1 MIVPDSELLAV
12 HAAVDRLV
20 LTHDAYEPV
29 ELLLER
35 GALDYERY
43 EDWRRGRTT
52 SLEEAVS
59 AKRGELL
66 ALLGAAADWAGKLGL
81 TPAPVRYE
89 GWGQRRGSL
98 TVSPNPE
105 VERLVAVRYERVE
118 TSGQLDLFLD
128 AGDVVRLRDLRAALI
143 GRRSVQSAKC
153 LEELRRRHPVHGLA
167 WAAERLHQALHQ
179 LETGNRPDRTPQQE
193 LRALRDELEPAA
205 RLFLGAGGAR
215 DFLAPFWRGLARRV
229 EGTPFDRTRPDL
241 HASFAVAQ
249 CLDWRGVTRS
259 VVATAGYADEPVLL
273 ARLAEAE
280 LRCGERVRA
289 IEHLMRLCWL
299 AADAAAEHLDAG
311 SLGDGVLLAAWQS
324 FQDLDPEI
332 AIDAAWFPATLLLD
346 EPGLARVCAP
356 VAPEPPA
363 APVRAYATLAAL
375 FSTRG
380 EAPNEA
386 REIQLRREL
395 KDAHPGIL
403 ALYLHRREAA
413 RRR

>member
-1 MIVPDSELLAV
+1 MP
-12 HAAVDRLV
+12 
-20 LTHDAYEPV
+20 
-29 ELLLER
+29 
-35 GALDYERY
+35 
-43 EDWRRGRTT
+43 WRSCGVAIPCTASPGPPSACTRRSTSSRRATART
-52 SLEEAVS
+52 
-59 AKRGELL
+59 
-66 ALLGAAADWAGKLGL
+66 
-81 TPAPVRYE
+81 
-89 GWGQRRGSL
+89 
-98 TVSPNPE
+98 
-105 VERLVAVRYERVE
+105 
-118 TSGQLDLFLD
+118 
-128 AGDVVRLRDLRAALI
+128 
-143 GRRSVQSAKC
+143 GRRSRSSGRC
-153 LEELRRRHPVHGLA
+153 
-167 WAAERLHQALHQ
+167 
-179 LETGNRPDRTPQQE
+179 ETNSSQPLG
-193 LRALRDELEPAA
+193 
-205 RLFLGAGGAR
+205 LFLGAGGAR

-375 FSTRG
+375 FSTVARRRTKRERFSCAGNSRTPTPVSSRFTSTGGKPRG
-380 EAPNEA
+380 AA
-386 REIQLRREL
+386 
-395 KDAHPGIL
+395 DATLHEQER
-403 ALYLHRREAA
+403 LHRRPRL
-413 RRR
+413 RRNPLLGDVLQAIGLAQLRQLRP